1 MRKARHYTVVFAHED
16 NGTISAHLPDLPG
29 VYASAD
35 TLRGARLGI
44 REALEGYL
52 TTMAERGWTVP
63 APRAEVAVMRIETG
77 SPGPRVSLVGVGALL
92 GRRTSRQKAAS
103 SRANGRKGGRPR
115 KAA

>member
-1 MRKARHYTVVFAHED
+1 MSNARHYTVVFTRED

-35 TLRGARLGI
+35 TLRAARLGI

-52 TTMAERGWTVP
+52 TTMAERGWKVP
-63 APRAEVAVMRIETG
+63 LPRAEVAVMRIETG
-77 SPGPRVSLVGVGALL
+77 SRRPRVRLVGVGALL
-92 GRRTSRQKAAS
+92 GRRTSPKKAAS
-103 SRANGRKGGRPR
+103 SRANGRKGGRPP